1 MADQKKEAQSIQQIL
16 IEQNKI
22 LLENIRIQSQAS
34 GINSEILNDQQDIA
48 NVLQDQVKQL
58 KFQVSEKSLIRK
70 LTSDINKIAEKGYAL
85 GKEDLG
91 TQKGIE
97 KLQKDRLALEQKIRL
112 IRQQQKKFTK
122 DSLSGDI
129 ESRRLNS
136 SIASSLSD
144 QADEAIRLG
153 INLKTVEDGSNR
165 IADSLGVK
173 TYGALSDI
181 TKAIPGLSRLSSPFE
196 AASEAARST
205 VTEMETSNMGIDKF
219 KELREQGI
227 GVQEALEQAGVS
239 ASQVK
244 VGKFSEANIQSAGI
258 SAGWESIGKKIAST
272 ATVLI
277 IFKELLSLLNASDK
291 AAGEFAKGMNM
302 SYGDAQKMRGELRA
316 VSQDSNSIFL
326 STESLSES
334 LTAINSTLGTNVMLN
349 KEDLE
354 TFTKLRETAGFTNE
368 ELMGMQAIS
377 LATGTS
383 LEQNTGEFLA
393 QAQAAAASNGVL
405 LNEKELMKGIGAVS
419 AATTLS
425 FSKNPGLIAK
435 AVSTAK
441 SLGMEMSKVED
452 IAGGLLDFEQ
462 SISNEIEAELLTGKE
477 LNLEK
482 ARTAA
487 LNNDL
492 ATVAQEISRQAGN
505 SAEFAAMNRI
515 QQEALAKSVGMSRE
529 DLAKTL
535 FVQEQL
541 AGATGEQAEKREK
554 LLNARIAEV
563 GIEQAQ
569 KELADGSL
577 ENMEAQASVSERMDA
592 TMGKIK
598 DSFMAIAD
606 TILQIIDPVVTILA
620 PVFSGI
626 ATTIGYIVEGL
637 KAMAPVLGIVTLA
650 VAAMNAQLI
659 FGAIMSV
666 IRGAWAALGA
676 IPFAGPVLALAAIAG
691 GVGFIKSQKVQDGI
705 APSSKGPF
713 TITDSYG
720 AMATTTPGDSIMA
733 SPNVGTNSGG
743 GSSKGMTEM
752 ASALSSIAKSTA
764 TSAKQQKKLKPIG
777 LYNVS
782 KS

>member
-1 MADQKKEAQSIQQIL
+1 MANKDEKAAKSIQQIL
-16 IEQNKI
+16 SEQTAI
-22 LLENIRIQSQAS
+22 LKENLRIQSQSAGIDSDRLS
-34 GINSEILNDQQDIA
+34 GQQDIA
-48 NVLQDQVKQL
+48 NVLRDQTKTL

-70 LTSDINKIAEKGYAL
+70 LSSDITKIAEKGYAL
-85 GKEDLG
+85 GKEELG
-91 TQKGIE
+91 TTKG
-97 KLQKDRLALEQKIRL
+97 LQKLGKDRIGLEQKIRL
-112 IRQQQKKFTK
+112 LKQQQTKFAKEGGEVNFDIAT
-122 DSLSGDI
+122 SLGEQAAEASKLSIDLGKI
-129 ESRRLNS
+129 ET
-136 SIASSLSD
+136 SSLS
-144 QADEAIRLG
+144 IK
-153 INLKTVEDGSNR
+153 N
-165 IADSLGVK
+165 SLGVK
-173 TYGALSDI
+173 SFTGLAGLVS
-181 TKAIPGLSRLSSPFE
+181 AIPGLKEFASPFE
-196 AASEAARST
+196 EAAEAARST
-205 VTEMETSNMGIDKF
+205 VTEMESTNMGIDKF
-219 KELREQGI
+219 EQLREEGV
-227 GVQEALEQAGVS
+227 GVQEALEQAGVT
-239 ASQVK
+239 AKQVN
-244 VGKFSEANIQSAGI
+244 VGKFSEANKDSAGI
-258 SAGWESIGKKIAST
+258 SAGWDSIGKKIAST

-277 IFKELLSLLNASDK
+277 IFKQLVDLLKASDK
-291 AAGEFAKGMNM
+291 AAGDLAKGMNM
-302 SYGDAQKMRGELRA
+302 SYGEAQKMRGELRA
-316 VSQDSNSIFL
+316 QAQESDSVFL
-326 STESLSES
+326 STESLQDS
-334 LTAINSTLGTNVMLN
+334 LMAINQTLGTNVMLN
-349 KEDLE
+349 QQDLE
-354 TFTKLRETAGFTNE
+354 TFTKLREQAGFTNE
-368 ELMGMQAIS
+368 ELMGMQALS

-393 QAQAAAASNGVL
+393 QAQQAAAANGVL
-405 LNEKELMKGIGAVS
+405 LNEKELMKDIGNVG

-425 FSKNPGLIAK
+425 FGKNPKLIAQAVATTK
-435 AVSTAK
+435 A
-441 SLGMEMSKVED
+441 LGMEMSKVED
-452 IAGGLLDFEQ
+452 IAGSLLDFES
-462 SISNEIEAELLTGKE
+462 SISNELEAELLTGKN

-482 ARTAA
+482 ARSAA

-492 ATVAQEISRQAGN
+492 ATVAKEISEQAG
-505 SAEFAAMNRI
+505 SAAEFGEMNRI
-515 QQEALAKSVGMSRE
+515 QQEALAQAVGMSRE

-720 AMATTTPGDSIMA
+720 AMATTTAGDSLMA